1 MCRGISVFGFC
12 IWLQKSP
19 FESFFDIWKSGHFRS
34 RSFSVIFKNDLVI
47 WVYSIYK
54 YYLYN
59 TIGEICAPRKRKWPK
74 MTVTEN
80 DRIGLLKVIQKEIVG
95 DCNMMIIS
103 KLAYAVVSACT
114 MFCIVGTAHI
124 PLLST
129 PVFLLFLRES
139 WQNISRNSSFYPFH
153 PTFSLSY
160 ICLLRRWKVPSEP
173 LFLALKS
180 IFLLPFH
187 RKTNPAFLVIF
198 AWVMWFSVNNGIWLF
213 RG

>member
-1 MCRGISVFGFC
+1 MR
-12 IWLQKSP
+12 
-19 FESFFDIWKSGHFRS
+19 
-34 RSFSVIFKNDLVI
+34 
-47 WVYSIYK
+47 
-54 YYLYN
+54 
-59 TIGEICAPRKRKWPK
+59 PRKRKWPK

-80 DRIGLLKVIQKEIVG
+80 DRIRLLKIIRKETVDSRNI
-95 DCNMMIIS
+95 MIIS
-103 KLAYAVVSACT
+103 KLAYVVVSACT

-187 RKTNPAFLVIF
+187 RKTNPAFLAIF
-198 AWVMWFSVNNGIWLF
+198 AWIMWFSVNNWASLF

>member
-1 MCRGISVFGFC
+1 MI
-12 IWLQKSP
+12 
-19 FESFFDIWKSGHFRS
+19 
-34 RSFSVIFKNDLVI
+34 RSFGSI
-47 WVYSIYK
+47 VYINN
-54 YYLYN
+54 YLYN

-80 DRIGLLKVIQKEIVG
+80 DRIRLLKVIRKEAMG
-95 DCNMMIIS
+95 DCNMMIIT
-103 KLAYAVVSACT
+103 KLAYVVVSACT

-153 PTFSLSY
+153 SAFNPSCF
-160 ICLLRRWKVPSEP
+160 CLLKGWKVPSEP
-173 LFLALKS
+173 LFLAS
-180 IFLLPFH
+180 RGVFLLLSLQ
-187 RKTNPAFLVIF
+187 KNNPAFLVIF
-198 AWVMWFSVNNGIWLF
+198 AWVMWFSVDNGVWLF